1 MRIVKIQRMTFEKI
15 DLNTFEKK
23 FISAFKNSVR
33 GDRERSF
40 LVETLH
46 CNVCGLCTADKR
58 LNDWSTSILSSTGFI
73 NFKLENKQLLAKT
86 T

>member
-23 FISAFKNSVR
+23 FFSAFKNSVR

-58 LNDWSTSILSSTGFI
+58 LNDWSTSIFSSTGFI